1 MSNLEKIQQ
10 NITKGIVTYIYE
22 EFEEAVIKIL
32 PDETVFIKRKGNREQ
47 KINSNSKTVFDIELG
62 GDFVTEEF
70 YENY

>member
-22 EFEEAVIKIL
+22 EFDEAVIKIL
-32 PDETVFIKRKGNREQ
+32 PDETVFIKRNREQ